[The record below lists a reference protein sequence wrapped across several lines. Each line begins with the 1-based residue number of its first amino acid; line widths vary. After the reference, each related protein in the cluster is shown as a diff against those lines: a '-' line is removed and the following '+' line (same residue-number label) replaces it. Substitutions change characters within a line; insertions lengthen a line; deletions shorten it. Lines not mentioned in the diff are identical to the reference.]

1 MFKGSFVTMA
11 EAIATHL
18 SAEADSAGT
27 RQRVADAWCDDGA
40 PAGRSGSGSSMR
52 ARLTVIRPSFS
63 LHQVQS
69 LPPR

>member
-11 EAIATHL
+11 EAIASHL
-18 SAEADSAGT
+18 RAQGTPAGT
-27 RQRVADAWCDDGA
+27 AGTSRVADSWREDGGA
-40 PAGRSGSGSSMR
+40 AGRANPSVR
-52 ARLTVIRPSFS
+52 ARLTVLRPSFS

>member
-11 EAIATHL
+11 EAIASHL
-18 SAEADSAGT
+18 KTRAAAGSAW
-27 RQRVADAWCDDGA
+27 RVADAWRDGGA
-40 PAGRSGSGSSMR
+40 PAGRANPSMR

>member
-11 EAIATHL
+11 EAIASHL
-18 SAEADSAGT
+18 SARAAATDTWRGSDSWREGGIAAA
-27 RQRVADAWCDDGA
+27 RAN
-40 PAGRSGSGSSMR
+40 PSMR
-52 ARLTVIRPSFS
+52 ARLTAIRPSFS

>member
-11 EAIATHL
+11 EAIASHL
-18 SAEADSAGT
+18 HARAAAAGTAGTSHVADSWREDGGAAG
-27 RQRVADAWCDDGA
+27 GA
-40 PAGRSGSGSSMR
+40 NPSVR

-63 LHQVQS
+63 LHQVHS